1 MAKRV
6 SVDRWLFTVT
16 MLLVFVGLVM
26 VFSASAVMAR
36 ERFGSPYAFLLKQL
50 IWAAAGLVAMVVAM
64 RVDYKRYR
72 HPAMVFSLM
81 GLTTLLLISVFFL
94 DRSHN
99 THRWFRVGGFSFQPS
114 ELAKP
119 VLILFLAY
127 FLESR
132 AKATANSAPN
142 FMDDWRNTLVP
153 AAAPVVVLLGLIVLQ
168 PDLGTAIACAGIA
181 ACILYVAGMR
191 LRYFAGAFAAA
202 LVPLY
207 FLIFHVS
214 FRRDRILA
222 FINPYAERQK
232 AGFHLIQS
240 LIAVGTG
247 GITGTGL
254 MEGKQKLFYLPE
266 PHTDFIFAV
275 TAEELGLVGALFV
288 VTLFAIFLWR
298 GMRASWRTEDT
309 FGRYLAVGITSM
321 VVLQAFIN
329 ISVVLGMMPTKGI
342 PLPLVSYG
350 GSSLFVTLACVGV
363 LLNITKQAE

>member
-36 ERFGSPYAFLLKQL
+36 ERFGSPYAFLSKQL
-50 IWAAAGLVAMVVAM
+50 IWAVAGLAAMVVSM
-64 RVDYKRYR
+64 RVDYRRYQ
-72 HPAMVFSLM
+72 HPALVFSLM

-99 THRWFRVGGFSFQPS
+99 THRWIHAGGFSFQPS

-119 VLILFLAY
+119 VMILFLAY
-127 FLESR
+127 FLASR
-132 AKATANSAPN
+132 AKTI
-142 FMDDWRNTLVP
+142 DDVRNTLVP
-153 AAAPVVVLLGLIVLQ
+153 AAAPVLVFLGLIVLQ

-181 ACILYVAGMR
+181 ACIIYVAGMR
-191 LRYFAGAFAAA
+191 LRYFGYAFAASLPA
-202 LVPLY
+202 LY
-207 FLIFHVS
+207 FLIFHVA

-222 FINPYAERQK
+222 FLNPYADRQK
-232 AGFHLIQS
+232 AGFHIIQS

-247 GITGTGL
+247 GVTGMGL

-275 TAEELGLVGALFV
+275 TAEELGLVGAMCV

-298 GMRASWRTEDT
+298 GMRTSWRTEDF

-350 GSSLFVTLACVGV
+350 GSSLFVTLGCVGV
-363 LLNITKQAE
+363 LLNITKQTE

>member
-36 ERFGSPYAFLLKQL
+36 ERFGSEYAFLSKQL
-50 IWAAAGLVAMVVAM
+50 IWAVAGLVAMVLTM
-64 RVDYKRYR
+64 RVDYRRYK
-72 HPAMVFSLM
+72 HPALVFSLM
-81 GLTTLLLISVFFL
+81 GVSTLLLISVFFL

-99 THRWFRVGGFSFQPS
+99 THRWIHAGGFSFQPS

-127 FLESR
+127 FLESHT
-132 AKATANSAPN
+132 KT
-142 FMDDWRNTLVP
+142 MDDVRNTLLP
-153 AAAPVVVLLGLIVLQ
+153 AAAPVLVLLGLIVLE

-181 ACILYVAGMR
+181 ACVLYIAGMR
-191 LRYFAGAFAAA
+191 MRYFAYAVAAS
-202 LVPLY
+202 LPPLY
-207 FLIFHVS
+207 LLIFHVS
-214 FRRDRILA
+214 WRRDRVLA
-222 FINPYAERQK
+222 FLNPYADRQK
-232 AGFHLIQS
+232 AGFHIIQS

-247 GITGTGL
+247 GVTGMGL

-266 PHTDFIFAV
+266 PHTDFIFASM
-275 TAEELGLVGALFV
+275 AEELGLVGSVFV
-288 VTLFAIFLWR
+288 VSLFAVLLWR
-298 GMRASWRTEDT
+298 GMRASGRSEDV

-321 VVLQAFIN
+321 VVLQALIN

-363 LLNITKQAE
+363 LLNITKQAD

>member
-6 SVDRWLFTVT
+6 SVDRWLFAVT

-50 IWAAAGLVAMVVAM
+50 IWAAAGIVAMVVAM
-64 RVDYKRYR
+64 QVDYRRYKN
-72 HPAMVFSLM
+72 PALVFSFL
-81 GLTTLLLISVFFL
+81 GVATLLLISVFFL

-99 THRWFRVGGFSFQPS
+99 THRWIHAGGFSFQPS

-127 FLESR
+127 FLEGR
-132 AKATANSAPN
+132 ART
-142 FMDDWRNTLVP
+142 MDDWRNTLVP
-153 AAAPVVVLLGLIVLQ
+153 AAAPVLMLLGLIVLQ

-191 LRYFAGAFAAA
+191 LRYFGYAFAAS

-222 FINPYAERQK
+222 FMNPYAERQK

-247 GITGTGL
+247 GLTGTGL

-298 GMRASWRTEDT
+298 GMRVSWRTEDL

-363 LLNITKQAE
+363 LLNITKQSE

>member
-16 MLLVFVGLVM
+16 MLLVFLGLVM

-36 ERFGSPYAFLLKQL
+36 ERFGSPYSFLSKQL
-50 IWAAAGLVAMVVAM
+50 MCAIAGLVAMVVTM
-64 RVDYKRYR
+64 QLDYRRYK
-72 HPAMVFSLM
+72 HPAIVFSFM
-81 GLTTLLLISVFFL
+81 GVTTLLLISVFFL

-99 THRWFRVGGFSFQPS
+99 THRWIHAGGFSFQPS

-127 FLESR
+127 FLEGK
-132 AKATANSAPN
+132 AKTI
-142 FMDDWRNTLVP
+142 DDVRNTLLP
-153 AAAPVVVLLGLIVLQ
+153 AAAPVLVFLGLIVLQ

-181 ACILYVAGMR
+181 ACVFYVAGMR
-191 LRYFAGAFAAA
+191 MRYFGYAFAAS

-222 FINPYAERQK
+222 FLNPYADRQR
-232 AGFHLIQS
+232 AGFHIIQS

-275 TAEELGLVGALFV
+275 TAEELGLVGALCV
-288 VTLFAIFLWR
+288 VTLFGIFLWR
-298 GMRASWRTEDT
+298 GTRASSRTEDL

-321 VVLQAFIN
+321 VVLQALIN

>member
-6 SVDRWLFTVT
+6 SVDRWLFTAT
-16 MLLVFVGLVM
+16 MLLVFLGLVM

-36 ERFGSPYAFLLKQL
+36 ERFGSPYAFLSKQL
-50 IWAAAGLVAMVVAM
+50 IWAVAGLVAMVITM
-64 RVDYKRYR
+64 QFDYRRYK
-72 HPAMVFSLM
+72 HPAIVFSLI

-99 THRWFRVGGFSFQPS
+99 THRWIHAGGFSFQPS

-127 FLESR
+127 FLEGR
-132 AKATANSAPN
+132 GKTI
-142 FMDDWRNTLVP
+142 DDVRNTLLP
-153 AAAPVVVLLGLIVLQ
+153 AAAPVLVFLGLIVLQ
-168 PDLGTAIACAGIA
+168 PDLGTAIACAGIV
-181 ACILYVAGMR
+181 ACIFYVAGMR
-191 LRYFAGAFAAA
+191 LRYFGYAFAAS

-222 FINPYAERQK
+222 FLNPYADRQR
-232 AGFHLIQS
+232 AGFHIIQS

-275 TAEELGLVGALFV
+275 TAEELGLVGAMFL

-298 GMRASWRTEDT
+298 GMRVSWRTEDL
-309 FGRYLAVGITSM
+309 FGRYLAVGITCM
-321 VVLQAFIN
+321 VVLQALIN

>member
-1 MAKRV
+1 
-6 SVDRWLFTVT
+6 
-16 MLLVFVGLVM
+16 
-26 VFSASAVMAR
+26 
-36 ERFGSPYAFLLKQL
+36 
-50 IWAAAGLVAMVVAM
+50 
-64 RVDYKRYR
+64 VDYRRYK
-72 HPAMVFSLM
+72 HPALVFSLV
-81 GLTTLLLISVFFL
+81 GITTLLLISVFFL

-99 THRWFRVGGFSFQPS
+99 THRWFRVGVLSFQPS

-127 FLESR
+127 FLEGR
-132 AKATANSAPN
+132 VKT
-142 FMDDWRNTLVP
+142 MDDWRNTLMP
-153 AAAPVVVLLGLIVLQ
+153 AAAPLVVMLGLIVLQ

-191 LRYFAGAFAAA
+191 MRYFGYAFGAS

-214 FRRDRILA
+214 WRRDRILA
-222 FINPYAERQK
+222 FLNPYADRQK
-232 AGFHLIQS
+232 TGFHIIQS
-240 LIAVGTG
+240 LIAVGIG
-247 GITGTGL
+247 GVTGTGL

-275 TAEELGLVGALFV
+275 TAEELGLVGAMAV

-298 GMRASWRTEDT
+298 GMRASWRTEDV

>member
-36 ERFGSPYAFLLKQL
+36 ERFGSPYAFLSKQL

-64 RVDYKRYR
+64 QVDYRRYK
-72 HPAMVFSLM
+72 HPALVFSLL

-94 DRSHN
+94 DRSHH
-99 THRWFRVGGFSFQPS
+99 THRWFRAGGFSFQPS

-127 FLESR
+127 FLEAR
-132 AKATANSAPN
+132 TKT
-142 FMDDWRNTLVP
+142 MDDWRNTLAP

-191 LRYFAGAFAAA
+191 LRYFAYAFGAS

-207 FLIFHVS
+207 FLIFHVN

-222 FINPYAERQK
+222 FMNPYAERQK

-240 LIAVGTG
+240 LIAVATG

-298 GMRASWRTEDT
+298 GMRASWRTGDI
-309 FGRYLAVGITSM
+309 FGRYLAAGITSM

-363 LLNITKQAE
+363 LLNLTKQAE

>member
-16 MLLVFVGLVM
+16 MLLLFVGLVM

-36 ERFGSPYAFLLKQL
+36 DRLGSPYAFLSKQL
-50 IWAAAGLVAMVVAM
+50 IWAVAGLLAMVVTM
-64 RVDYKRYR
+64 QLDYKRYK
-72 HPAMVFSLM
+72 HPALVFSFM
-81 GLTTLLLISVFFL
+81 GVTTILLISVFFL

-99 THRWFRVGGFSFQPS
+99 THRWIHAGGFSFQPS

-127 FLESR
+127 FLDSR
-132 AKATANSAPN
+132 ARTI
-142 FMDDWRNTLVP
+142 DDVRNTLIP
-153 AAAPVVVLLGLIVLQ
+153 AAAPILVFLGLIVLQ

-191 LRYFAGAFAAA
+191 MRYFGYAFAAS
-202 LVPLY
+202 LPPLY
-207 FLIFHVS
+207 LLIFHVAW
-214 FRRDRILA
+214 RRDRILA
-222 FINPYAERQK
+222 FLNPYADRQK
-232 AGFHLIQS
+232 TGFHIIQS

-247 GITGTGL
+247 GLTGMGL

-275 TAEELGLVGALFV
+275 TAEELGLVGSIFV

-298 GMRASWRTEDT
+298 GMRASWRTEEL

-342 PLPLVSYG
+342 PLPLISYG

>member
-36 ERFGSPYAFLLKQL
+36 ERFGSPYAFLAKQL
-50 IWAAAGLVAMVVAM
+50 IWAVAGLVAMVIAM
-64 RVDYKRYR
+64 GVDYRRYK
-72 HPAMVFSLM
+72 HPALVFSLM
-81 GLTTLLLISVFFL
+81 GFTTLLLISVFFL

-99 THRWFRVGGFSFQPS
+99 THRWIHAGGFSFQPS

-132 AKATANSAPN
+132 TKTI
-142 FMDDWRNTLVP
+142 DDVRNTLLPAGVP
-153 AAAPVVVLLGLIVLQ
+153 VLVFLGLIVFQ

-191 LRYFAGAFAAA
+191 LRYFAYSFAAS

-214 FRRDRILA
+214 FRRARILA
-222 FINPYAERQK
+222 FLNPYADSQK
-232 AGFHLIQS
+232 TGFHIIQS

-247 GITGTGL
+247 GVTGTGL

-275 TAEELGLVGALFV
+275 TAEELGLVGAMFV
-288 VTLFAIFLWR
+288 VALFAIFLWR
-298 GMRASWRTEDT
+298 GMRASWRTEDV
-309 FGRYLAVGITSM
+309 FGRYLAVGITCM

-329 ISVVLGMMPTKGI
+329 ISVVLGLLPTKGI

>member
-16 MLLVFVGLVM
+16 MLLLFLGLVM

-36 ERFGSPYAFLLKQL
+36 ERFGSPYAFLSKQL
-50 IWAAAGLVAMVVAM
+50 IWAVAGLAAMVVTM
-64 RVDYKRYR
+64 RLDYRRYK
-72 HPAMVFSLM
+72 HPALVFSLM

-99 THRWFRVGGFSFQPS
+99 THRWIHAGGFSFQPS

-127 FLESR
+127 FLEGR
-132 AKATANSAPN
+132 AKTI
-142 FMDDWRNTLVP
+142 DDVRNTLIP
-153 AAAPVVVLLGLIVLQ
+153 AVAPVLVFLGLIVLE
-168 PDLGTAIACAGIA
+168 PDLGTAIACAGIT
-181 ACILYVAGMR
+181 ACVFYVAGMR
-191 LRYFAGAFAAA
+191 MRYFGYAFAAS

-214 FRRDRILA
+214 FRRDRIFA
-222 FINPYAERQK
+222 FLNPYADRQRS
-232 AGFHLIQS
+232 GFHIIQS

-275 TAEELGLVGALFV
+275 TAEELGLVGAMCV

-298 GMRASWRTEDT
+298 GMRVSWRTEEP

-321 VVLQAFIN
+321 VVLQALIN

>member
-36 ERFGSPYAFLLKQL
+36 ERFGSAYSFLSKQL
-50 IWAAAGLVAMVVAM
+50 IWAGAGLLAMVVAM
-64 RVDYKRYR
+64 RVDYRRYK
-72 HPAMVFSLM
+72 HPGLVFSFL
-81 GLTTLLLISVFFL
+81 GITTLLLISVFFL

-99 THRWFRVGGFSFQPS
+99 THRWIHAGGFSFQPS

-127 FLESR
+127 FLEGR
-132 AKATANSAPN
+132 ARS
-142 FMDDWRNTLVP
+142 MDDWRNTLMP
-153 AAAPVVVLLGLIVLQ
+153 AAAPVVMLLGLIVLQ

-181 ACILYVAGMR
+181 GCIFYVAGMR
-191 LRYFAGAFAAA
+191 MRYFGYAFGAA
-202 LVPLY
+202 LLPLY

-214 FRRDRILA
+214 WRRDRLLA
-222 FINPYAERQK
+222 FMNPYADRQK
-232 AGFHLIQS
+232 AGFHIIQS

-247 GITGTGL
+247 GVTGTGL

-275 TAEELGLVGALFV
+275 TAEELGLLGGMFV
-288 VTLFAIFLWR
+288 VALFAIFLWR
-298 GMRASWRTEDT
+298 GMRASWRTEDM
-309 FGRYLAVGITSM
+309 FGRYLAVGVTSM

>member
-50 IWAAAGLVAMVVAM
+50 IWASAGLVAMVVAM
-64 RVDYKRYR
+64 RVDYRRYK
-72 HPAMVFSLM
+72 HPALVFSLL

-132 AKATANSAPN
+132 AKLTSNSMSS

-222 FINPYAERQK
+222 FMNPYAERQK

-288 VTLFAIFLWR
+288 VALFAVFLWR
-298 GMRASWRTEDT
+298 GMRASWRTEDI

>member
-26 VFSASAVMAR
+26 VFSASAVMAG

-50 IWAAAGLVAMVVAM
+50 IWAVAGLAAMVVAM
-64 RVDYKRYR
+64 RVDYRRYK
-72 HPAMVFSLM
+72 HPALVFSFM
-81 GLTTLLLISVFFL
+81 GITTLLLISVFFL
-94 DRSHN
+94 DRSHH
-99 THRWFRVGGFSFQPS
+99 THRWIHAGGLSFQPS

-127 FLESR
+127 FLDSR
-132 AKATANSAPN
+132 AKT
-142 FMDDWRNTLVP
+142 MHDLRNTLVP
-153 AAAPVVVLLGLIVLQ
+153 AAAPVLVFLGLIVLQ

-181 ACILYVAGMR
+181 ACIFYVAGLRM
-191 LRYFAGAFAAA
+191 RYFAYAFGAS
-202 LVPLY
+202 LLPLY
-207 FLIFHVS
+207 VLIFRVAW
-214 FRRDRILA
+214 RRDRILA
-222 FINPYAERQK
+222 FLNPYADRQK
-232 AGFHLIQS
+232 AGFHIIQS

-247 GITGTGL
+247 GLTGTGL

-275 TAEELGLVGALFV
+275 TAEELGLVGAMFV

-298 GMRASWRTEDT
+298 GMRASWRTKDL

-342 PLPLVSYG
+342 PLPFVSYG

>member
-16 MLLVFVGLVM
+16 MLLVFLGVVM

-36 ERFGSPYAFLLKQL
+36 ERFGSPYAFLSKQL
-50 IWAAAGLVAMVVAM
+50 VWAVAGLAAMAVTM
-64 RVDYKRYR
+64 RLDYRRYK
-72 HPAMVFSLM
+72 HPALVFSLM
-81 GLTTLLLISVFFL
+81 GVTTLLLISVFFL

-99 THRWFRVGGFSFQPS
+99 THRWIHAGGFSLQPS

-127 FLESR
+127 FLEGR
-132 AKATANSAPN
+132 AKAI
-142 FMDDWRNTLVP
+142 DDVRNTLLP
-153 AAAPVVVLLGLIVLQ
+153 AAAPVLVLLGLIVLE

-181 ACILYVAGMR
+181 ACVFYVAGMR
-191 LRYFAGAFAAA
+191 LRYFGYAFAAS

-214 FRRDRILA
+214 FRRDRIFA
-222 FINPYAERQK
+222 FLNPYADRQR
-232 AGFHLIQS
+232 AGFHIIQS

-275 TAEELGLVGALFV
+275 
-288 VTLFAIFLWR
+288 FLWR
-298 GMRASWRTEDT
+298 GMRTSWRTEDP

-321 VVLQAFIN
+321 VVLQALIN

-363 LLNITKQAE
+363 LLNITKQGE

>member
-16 MLLVFVGLVM
+16 MLLVFLGLVM

-36 ERFGSPYAFLLKQL
+36 ERFGSPYAFLSKQL
-50 IWAAAGLVAMVVAM
+50 IWAVAGLAAMVVTM
-64 RVDYKRYR
+64 RVDYKRYK
-72 HPAMVFSLM
+72 HPALVFSLM
-81 GLTTLLLISVFFL
+81 GVTTLLLISVFFL

-99 THRWFRVGGFSFQPS
+99 THRWIHLGGFSFQPS

-132 AKATANSAPN
+132 AKT
-142 FMDDWRNTLVP
+142 MDDVRNTLVP
-153 AAAPVVVLLGLIVLQ
+153 AAAPVLVFLGLIVLQ

-191 LRYFAGAFAAA
+191 MRYFGYAFAAS
-202 LVPLY
+202 LLPLY
-207 FLIFHVS
+207 FLIFHVA

-222 FINPYAERQK
+222 FLNPYADRQK
-232 AGFHLIQS
+232 AGFHIIQS

-275 TAEELGLVGALFV
+275 TAEELGLVGAIFI

-298 GMRASWRTEDT
+298 GMRASWRTEDL
-309 FGRYLAVGITSM
+309 FGRYLAVGVTTM

>member
-6 SVDRWLFTVT
+6 SVDRWLFTVV

-50 IWAAAGLVAMVVAM
+50 IWASAGLLAMLVAM
-64 RVDYKRYR
+64 RVDYRRHK
-72 HPAMVFSLM
+72 HPALVFSMM

-99 THRWFRVGGFSFQPS
+99 THRWIHAGGFSFQPS

-119 VLILFLAY
+119 ALILFLAY
-127 FLESR
+127 FLEGR
-132 AKATANSAPN
+132 AKT
-142 FMDDWRNTLVP
+142 MDDWRKTLLP
-153 AAAPVVVLLGLIVLQ
+153 AAAPVLMLLGLIVLQ

-181 ACILYVAGMR
+181 TCILYVAGMR
-191 LRYFAGAFAAA
+191 LRYFGYAFAAS

-207 FLIFHVS
+207 FLIFRVS

-222 FINPYAERQK
+222 FMNPYAERQK

-247 GITGTGL
+247 GVTGTGL

-275 TAEELGLVGALFV
+275 TAEELGLVGAMFV
-288 VTLFAIFLWR
+288 LTLFAIFLWR
-298 GMRASWRTEDT
+298 GMRASWRTEDV

>member
-50 IWAAAGLVAMVVAM
+50 IWAAAGLAAMVVAM
-64 RVDYKRYR
+64 RVDYRRYK
-72 HPAMVFSLM
+72 HPALVFSFL
-81 GLTTLLLISVFFL
+81 GITTLLLISVFFL

-99 THRWFRVGGFSFQPS
+99 THRWFRVGALSFQPS

-127 FLESR
+127 FLEAR
-132 AKATANSAPN
+132 TKA
-142 FMDDWRNTLVP
+142 MDDWRNTLAP
-153 AAAPVVVLLGLIVLQ
+153 AAAPVLVLLGLIVLQ

-181 ACILYVAGMR
+181 AFILYVAGMR
-191 LRYFAGAFAAA
+191 LRYFAYAFGAS

-214 FRRDRILA
+214 WRRDRILA
-222 FINPYAERQK
+222 FLNPYADRQK
-232 AGFHLIQS
+232 TGFHIIQS

-275 TAEELGLVGALFV
+275 TAEELGLLGALFV

-298 GMRASWRTEDT
+298 GMRVSWRTEDI

-350 GSSLFVTLACVGV
+350 GSSIFVTLACVGM

>member
-1 MAKRV
+1 
-6 SVDRWLFTVT
+6 
-16 MLLVFVGLVM
+16 M

-36 ERFGSPYAFLLKQL
+36 ERFGSPYAFLSKQL
-50 IWAAAGLVAMVVAM
+50 VWAVAGLLGMVVAM
-64 RVDYKRYR
+64 RVDYRRYKN
-72 HPAMVFSLM
+72 PALVFSLM
-81 GLTTLLLISVFFL
+81 GFTTLLLISVFFL

-99 THRWFRVGGFSFQPS
+99 THRWIHAGGFSFQPS

-132 AKATANSAPN
+132 AKTI
-142 FMDDWRNTLVP
+142 DDVRNTLLP
-153 AAAPVVVLLGLIVLQ
+153 AAVPVVVFLGLIVLQ
-168 PDLGTAIACAGIA
+168 PDLGTAIACAAIA

-191 LRYFAGAFAAA
+191 MRYFGYAFAAS
-202 LVPLY
+202 LLPLY
-207 FLIFHVS
+207 FLIFHVA
-214 FRRDRILA
+214 FRRARILA
-222 FINPYAERQK
+222 FLNPYADSQK
-232 AGFHLIQS
+232 TGFHIIQS

-247 GITGTGL
+247 GVTGTGL

-288 VTLFAIFLWR
+288 VALFAIFLWR
-298 GMRASWRTEDT
+298 GMRASWRTEDV

-350 GSSLFVTLACVGV
+350 GSSLFVTLLCVGV

>member
-36 ERFGSPYAFLLKQL
+36 ERFGSPYAFLSKQL
-50 IWAAAGLVAMVVAM
+50 IWAAAGIVAMVVAM
-64 RVDYKRYR
+64 RVDYRRYK
-72 HPAMVFSLM
+72 HPAVVFSFL
-81 GLTTLLLISVFFL
+81 GVTTLLLISVFFL

-99 THRWFRVGGFSFQPS
+99 THRWIHAGGFSFQPS

-132 AKATANSAPN
+132 VRTMPNSIH
-142 FMDDWRNTLVP
+142 DWRNTLMP
-153 AAAPVVVLLGLIVLQ
+153 AAAPVLVLLSLIVLQ

-181 ACILYVAGMR
+181 ACVFYVAGMR
-191 LRYFAGAFAAA
+191 MRYFGYAFGAS
-202 LVPLY
+202 LLPLY

-214 FRRDRILA
+214 WRRDRILA
-222 FINPYAERQK
+222 FLNPYADRQK
-232 AGFHLIQS
+232 TGFHIIQS
-240 LIAVGTG
+240 LIAVGIGGVTG
-247 GITGTGL
+247 SGL

-275 TAEELGLVGALFV
+275 TAEELGLVGAMFI
-288 VTLFAIFLWR
+288 VTLFAVFLWR
-298 GMRASWRTEDT
+298 GMRASWRTEDI

>member
-50 IWAAAGLVAMVVAM
+50 LWAAVGLVAMVVAT
-64 RVDYKRYR
+64 RVDYRRYK
-72 HPAMVFSLM
+72 HPALVFSML

-99 THRWFRVGGFSFQPS
+99 THRWIHAGGFSFQPS

-127 FLESR
+127 FLEGRS
-132 AKATANSAPN
+132 KTIN
-142 FMDDWRNTLVP
+142 DWRNTLAP
-153 AAAPVVVLLGLIVLQ
+153 AAVPVMVLLGLIVLQ

-191 LRYFAGAFAAA
+191 LRYFAAAFGAA

-222 FINPYAERQK
+222 FMNPYAERQK

-298 GMRASWRTEDT
+298 GMRVSWRTEDS

-363 LLNITKQAE
+363 LLNITKQTE

>member
-6 SVDRWLFTVT
+6 SVDRWLFSVT

-50 IWAAAGLVAMVVAM
+50 IWAIAGLVVMVITM
-64 RVDYKRYR
+64 RLDYRRYKS
-72 HPAMVFSLM
+72 PALVFSFL
-81 GLTTLLLISVFFL
+81 GITTLLLISVFFL

-99 THRWFRVGGFSFQPS
+99 THRWIRAGGFSFEPS

-119 VLILFLAY
+119 ALILFLAY
-127 FLESR
+127 FLETRTKS
-132 AKATANSAPN
+132 
-142 FMDDWRNTLVP
+142 MDDWRNTL
-153 AAAPVVVLLGLIVLQ
+153 APVAVPVVMLLGLIVLQ

-191 LRYFAGAFAAA
+191 MRYFGYAFAAS
-202 LVPLY
+202 LPPLY
-207 FLIFHVS
+207 FLLFRVS
-214 FRRDRILA
+214 WRRARLMA
-222 FINPYAERQK
+222 FVDPYADRQK
-232 AGFHLIQS
+232 AGFHIIQS

-247 GITGTGL
+247 GLTGVGL

-275 TAEELGLVGALFV
+275 TAEELGLVGAVFV
-288 VTLFAIFLWR
+288 VALFAIFLWR

-309 FGRYLAVGITSM
+309 FGKYLATGVTSM

-342 PLPLVSYG
+342 PLPMVSYG

>member
-16 MLLVFVGLVM
+16 MLLVFLGLVM

-36 ERFGSPYAFLLKQL
+36 ERFGSPYAFLSKQL
-50 IWAAAGLVAMVVAM
+50 IWAVAGLGAMVVTM
-64 RVDYKRYR
+64 RLDYRRYK
-72 HPAMVFSLM
+72 HPALVFSLM

-99 THRWFRVGGFSFQPS
+99 THRWIHLGGFSLQPS

-132 AKATANSAPN
+132 AKT
-142 FMDDWRNTLVP
+142 MDDIRNTLLP
-153 AAAPVVVLLGLIVLQ
+153 AAAPVLVCLGLIVLQ

-181 ACILYVAGMR
+181 ACIFYVAGMR
-191 LRYFAGAFAAA
+191 MRYFGYAFAAS
-202 LVPLY
+202 LLPLY
-207 FLIFHVS
+207 FLIFHVA

-222 FINPYAERQK
+222 FLNPYADRQK
-232 AGFHLIQS
+232 AGFHIIQS

-275 TAEELGLVGALFV
+275 TAEELGLVGAIFV

-298 GMRASWRTEDT
+298 GMRASWRTGDL

-321 VVLQAFIN
+321 VVLQALIN

-350 GSSLFVTLACVGV
+350 GSSLFVTLACIGV